1 MPTKDYSP
9 IDGIIETILN
19 DYGCP
24 NNVFDPI
31 EELLKAM
38 KHGQEAS
45 LTTTITPK
53 TCTCGGKCDHD
64 RHTVNLVVDHFDE
77 MATKII
83 EKAVDDR
90 IGDTVFGI
98 RTILA
103 NHNKNAFTVV
113 WEDGESTVIHL
124 QDGDEWDDEKA
135 LAMCFVKKLFGNKG
149 SFNYI
154 FTEELPKKLKT
165 IPKKDDQKT
174 SVKELPKEECPNM
187 LKEATPDK
195 TDSLQSRVNELLGES
210 KKTEKTEKFYSVY
223 AYNTYTKRREL
234 LDGAN
239 PMTLRDAKK
248 RVNML
253 QTVSGYPHVSRVW
266 EANNELYIDYGSHV
280 NYIVIPGLTAKEY
293 LG

>member
-9 IDGIIETILN
+9 MNEIVSTI
-19 DYGCP
+19 
-24 NNVFDPI
+24 
-31 EELLKAM
+31 
-38 KHGQEAS
+38 
-45 LTTTITPK
+45 
-53 TCTCGGKCDHD
+53 
-64 RHTVNLVVDHFDE
+64 VNTYE
-77 MATKII
+77 P
-83 EKAVDDR
+83 
-90 IGDTVFGI
+90 VFGI
-98 RTILA
+98 LGPSDASSLGEKIYTNLSRAVSISTDPRSITIEKSVEEFPKIRSILA
-103 NHNKNAFTVV
+103 NKEKGAFAVAWDDRT
-113 WEDGESTVIHL
+113 STVIHL

-165 IPKKDDQKT
+165 IPKKDTQKA
-174 SVKELPKEECPNM
+174 SAKELPKEECPNIV
-187 LKEATPDK
+187 KEATSDK

-210 KKTEKTEKFYSVY
+210 KKTEKFYSVY

-253 QTVSGYPHVSRVW
+253 QTVSGYPHISRVW

-280 NYIVIPGLTAKEY
+280 NYIVIPGLTSKEY